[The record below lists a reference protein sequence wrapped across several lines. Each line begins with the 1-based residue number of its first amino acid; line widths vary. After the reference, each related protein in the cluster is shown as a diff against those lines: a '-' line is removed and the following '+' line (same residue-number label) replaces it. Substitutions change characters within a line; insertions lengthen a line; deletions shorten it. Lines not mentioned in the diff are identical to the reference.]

1 MWGANHLAD
10 KIMDTARR
18 NRREERTGPVVAVGG
33 QRDGEGW
40 KVELL
45 QAGEH
50 LAALSAEQARTLAAE
65 LLDMAEVIEGR
76 RW

>member
-1 MWGANHLAD
+1 MAGGQDL
-10 KIMDTARR
+10 RS
-18 NRREERTGPVVAVGG
+18 GPVVAVGG

-45 QAGEH
+45 HAGDH
-50 LAALSAEQARTLAAE
+50 LASLTAADARRLSAE